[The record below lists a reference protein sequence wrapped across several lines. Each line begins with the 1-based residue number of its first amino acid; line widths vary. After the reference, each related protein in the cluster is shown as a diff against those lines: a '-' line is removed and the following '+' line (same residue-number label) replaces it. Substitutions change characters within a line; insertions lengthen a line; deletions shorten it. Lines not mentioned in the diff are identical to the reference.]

1 MTLPDVRADDVY
13 NRADVIRR
21 LSEWVFSSTSNHVPS
36 HTSELVTFAM
46 TPTLPSP
53 PNSPRSPRDNRRPT
67 PLDLNGDDNF
77 IPPQALHSILH
88 APATADKPLFPGLP
102 INNVF
107 CLSGPAK
114 SGKTQLAAR
123 MCEWLIQL
131 KCLGGYFTFDGG
143 SPHRVALDSLPIT
156 LIHQI
161 VTTER
166 DSFSS
171 FRKALNAESDA
182 LKYPLEQRFE
192 TLFVDPLRDFVA
204 GRTNPRWN
212 PLDPLVFIIDGICFS
227 SENEDS
233 TTARMLV
240 NLICSRGF
248 EKLPEFVK
256 FVVFVRSETEVERL
270 LKEKGVN
277 VLEMGPGSL
286 PMEVGNGVPSNGGTW
301 PVSSSNRTLL
311 ANRI

>member
-1 MTLPDVRADDVY
+1 MTLPEVHSDDVY

-21 LSEWVFSSTSNHVPS
+21 LSEWVFSSTSYHVPS
-36 HTSELVTFAM
+36 HTSEVVTFAV

-67 PLDLNGDDNF
+67 PLDLKGDDNF
-77 IPPQALHSILH
+77 IPPQALHSILR
-88 APATADKPLFPGLP
+88 APATPDKPISPGLP
-102 INNVF
+102 TNNVF

-143 SPHRVALDSLPIT
+143 SQRSLDSLPIT

-166 DSFSS
+166 DSFGS
-171 FRKALNAESDA
+171 FRKALNADSDA

-192 TLFVDPLRDFVA
+192 MLFVDPLRDFVA
-204 GRTNPRWN
+204 GRTNARWN
-212 PLDPLVFIIDGICFS
+212 PLDPLVFIIDGIGS
-227 SENEDS
+227 GSENEDS
-233 TTARMLV
+233 TMARMLV
-240 NLICSRGF
+240 NLICSSGF
-248 EKLPEFVK
+248 GKLPGFVK

-270 LKEKGVN
+270 LKEKGVD

-286 PMEVGNGVPSNGGTW
+286 PMEVNGVLSNGGRW
-301 PVSSSNRTLL
+301 PINSSNRTLL
-311 ANRI
+311 TNQI